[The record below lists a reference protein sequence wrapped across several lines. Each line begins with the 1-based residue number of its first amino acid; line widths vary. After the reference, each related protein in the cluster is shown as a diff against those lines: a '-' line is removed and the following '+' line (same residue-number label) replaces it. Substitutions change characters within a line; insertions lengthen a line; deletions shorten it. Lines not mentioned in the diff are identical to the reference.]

1 MIRNPLALVPSDGG
15 EGGGLYSQNV
25 GREVGPSFLPTEKRE
40 TANLADVLLEVGV
53 FALSR
58 SRREQLAADLR
69 AEGIADTDVLALRD
83 YLAACVDDAGKAQRT
98 LAAKLMDATER
109 KHVMEDLRKH
119 LEMRAAKGIAPLLAK
134 RPADQGQRIREE
146 NMERVRRFEA
156 EWQQFER
163 DRAEG
168 RLPPF
173 ERRVMPWERQ
183 S

>member
-1 MIRNPLALVPSDGG
+1 MRKPLSLVQSDGG

-25 GREVGPSFLPTEKRE
+25 GREVGPSYLPTEKRE
-40 TANLADVLLEVGV
+40 KATLADVLLEVGV

-58 SRREQLAADLR
+58 TRREQLAEQLT
-69 AEGIADTDVLALRD
+69 AERITDADVLALRD
-83 YLAACVDDAGKAQRT
+83 YLAGCVDDAGKAQRT
-98 LAAKLMDATER
+98 LAAKLMDPAER
-109 KHVMEDLRKH
+109 KHVVEDLRRH
-119 LEMRAAKGIAPLLAK
+119 LELRLRSGLPPASAK

-168 RLPPF
+168 KLPPF
-173 ERRVMPWERQ
+173 ERRVMPWET
-183 S
+183 